1 MSDPT
6 NTAPTEFDI
15 TIIGGGLVGAT
26 LAVALADASSK
37 ANQDLNIAIV
47 DPHDLSGI
55 KPLTAADDFDVR
67 VSAITRAS
75 QHIFEA
81 IGVWSSM
88 VKQRVSPFRQMH
100 VWEEAGNSEIHF
112 DSAVLSESQLGHIVE
127 NSVMLSSL
135 YDKLRQQ
142 PNVHLLLGEP
152 CKSMQLDNDQWQL
165 IVADKKLSTKLLVGA
180 DGSQS
185 WVRRQLGITTR
196 GWDYNHTALVTT
208 VKTEASHQE
217 TAWQRF
223 LATGPLAFLPLTK
236 GYSSIVWSTQP
247 ELAAALQ
254 AMPEEAFKAELE
266 QAFESR
272 LGSILEVGKRACF
285 PLRFF
290 MADSY
295 IGDSVALVGDAAHTM
310 HPLAGQGVNLGL
322 LDAASLAQVIEQA
335 LVSGQRLNSHK
346 VLRQYERWRKAENAS
361 MLVMVDQIQRL
372 FGTGHTGLR
381 WLRNTGMRWFE
392 QMSPLKHQIIDYAM
406 GLHGDLPRIA
416 KPDEMQAS
424 TGEAVIQR

>member
-1 MSDPT
+1 MSSNV
-6 NTAPTEFDI
+6 NTAATDFDV

-26 LAVALADASSK
+26 LACALADTSLD
-37 ANQDLNIAIV
+37 ANRDLRIAIV
-47 DPHDLSGI
+47 DPHDLSKI
-55 KPLTAADDFDVR
+55 KPLTSADDFDVR

-81 IGVWSSM
+81 IGVWPAM
-88 VKQRVSPFRQMH
+88 AKQRISPFRHMH
-100 VWEEAGNSEIHF
+100 VWEQAGNSEIHF
-112 DSAVLSESQLGHIVE
+112 DSAVLSESQLGHIIE

-135 YDKLRQQ
+135 YERLKQL
-142 PNVHLLLGEP
+142 PNVHLLFGEP
-152 CKSMQLDNDQWQL
+152 CQSMQFENDHWQVVMAGKT
-165 IVADKKLSTKLLVGA
+165 IQTNLLVGA

-185 WVRRQLGITTR
+185 WVRRQLDITTR

-223 LATGPLAFLPLTK
+223 LATGPLAFLPLTN

-247 ELAAALQ
+247 ELATALQ
-254 AMPEEAFKAELE
+254 AMPEEVFKAELE

-272 LGSILEVGKRACF
+272 LGAILEVGKRACF

-290 MADSY
+290 MAENY
-295 IGDSVALVGDAAHTM
+295 ISDSVALVGDAAHTM

-322 LDAASLAQVIEQA
+322 LDAASLAQVVGQA
-335 LVSGQRLNSHK
+335 LAKGQQINSTK

-372 FGTGHTGLR
+372 FGTNHNWLS

-392 QMSPLKHQIIDYAM
+392 QLSPVKHQIIDFAM
-406 GLHGDLPRIA
+406 GLHGDLPQIA
-416 KPDEMQAS
+416 RPKQF
-424 TGEAVIQR
+424 